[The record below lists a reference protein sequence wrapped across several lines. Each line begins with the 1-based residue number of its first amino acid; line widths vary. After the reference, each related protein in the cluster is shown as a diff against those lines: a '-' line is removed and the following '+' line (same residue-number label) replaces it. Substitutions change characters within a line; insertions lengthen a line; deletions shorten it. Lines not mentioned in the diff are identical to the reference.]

1 MILPLYF
8 DSINTAYE
16 NIILHTWNDNVYFR

>member
-8 DSINTAYE
+8 DSINNAYE
-16 NIILHTWNDNVYFR
+16 NIILHTWINNVYFR